1 MNETQDSLGLKIPNS
16 QQNPRRQLLGKKNWS
31 KYFILVLEKEKQIL
45 SKASGWGW
53 YILNI
58 ERLLCIIYKFEK
70 FNEMGDWVQSQ
81 KGRMISVHFQSK
93 PFNIIVMQVDG
104 PTNNAKEAEVEWLYD
119 DLQDLLELTP
129 KKDILFIIGDWNAK
143 EGSQEISGVTGKV
156 GLGVQNEQGKG

>member
-53 YILNI
+53 YILTI
-58 ERLLCIIYKFEK
+58 ARLLCIIYKFEK
-70 FNEMGDWVQSQ
+70 FNEIGDWVQSQ

-93 PFNIIVMQVDG
+93 QFNIIVMQVDG
-104 PTNNAKEAEVEWLYD
+104 PTTNAKEAEVE
-119 DLQDLLELTP
+119 
-129 KKDILFIIGDWNAK
+129 
-143 EGSQEISGVTGKV
+143 
-156 GLGVQNEQGKG
+156 